1 MDVDDKG
8 FGMGGYLRVRVSVN
22 ITEPLCQDWKIQLG
36 RENLL
41 WVDFKYERLPIFY
54 YWCRMVDHDEKEC
67 LQWIRSRETLRSEE
81 KQFGAW
87 LWASPERNQRPQL
100 IVATSHS
107 SRGEEGAFDKTNDRV
122 ASIPTEPTQMG

>member
-1 MDVDDKG
+1 MDIDDKG
-8 FGMGGYLRVRVSVN
+8 FSMEGYLCIRVSVN
-22 ITEPLCQDWKIQLG
+22 ITEPLCRDWKIWLG

-67 LQWIRSRETLRSEE
+67 LQWIRSRETLRPEE

-87 LWASPERNQRPQL
+87 LRASP
-100 IVATSHS
+100 
-107 SRGEEGAFDKTNDRV
+107 K
-122 ASIPTEPTQMG
+122 